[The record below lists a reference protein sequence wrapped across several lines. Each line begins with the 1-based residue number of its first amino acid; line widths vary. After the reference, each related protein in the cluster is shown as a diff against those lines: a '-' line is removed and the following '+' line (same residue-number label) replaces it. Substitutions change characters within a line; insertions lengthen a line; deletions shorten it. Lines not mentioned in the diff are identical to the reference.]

1 MSGANR
7 KKRSPG
13 ASIPRAAVPEPV
25 VPKSA
30 APDTSATGVSV
41 WAPRDEARPSAIL
54 RVSSL
59 TKNFGGLRAIGNL
72 SFDVR
77 ARSITAVIGPNG
89 AGKTTLF
96 NLISGFYKPDHG
108 EIVFKDRRIDLLR
121 AHEIPALGIARTF
134 QNLSVYAN
142 MSVLENVMTGRHT
155 LSTSGLFACSLGL
168 RRCRRE
174 ERDIEARA
182 FDWLRFMN
190 METLAHRKVTEVP
203 FESQRYVEITR
214 AVAAE
219 PDLILLDEPA
229 AGLNVTETKNLV
241 DAIYKIRE
249 LGITILIVEHDMDLV
264 MEVSDRIVVLNFGEK
279 VAEGPPKEIR
289 KNERVIDVYL
299 GKG

>member
-1 MSGANR
+1 MSDEIR
-7 KKRSPG
+7 KTQ
-13 ASIPRAAVPEPV
+13 
-25 VPKSA
+25 
-30 APDTSATGVSV
+30 TSAPSV
-41 WAPRDEARPSAIL
+41 WAARDEVPPGGAPPGALL

-59 TKNFGGLRAIGNL
+59 TKNFGGLRAISNL

-96 NLISGFYKPDHG
+96 NLISGHYKPDG
-108 EIVFKDRRIDLLR
+108 GTIAFKDRRIDSLR

-134 QNLSVYAN
+134 QNLSVFSN
-142 MSVLENVMTGRHT
+142 MSVLENVMAGRHT
-155 LSTSGLFACSLGL
+155 RSVSGLFACSLGL
-168 RRCRRE
+168 RGCRRE
-174 ERDIEARA
+174 EREIRARA
-182 FDWLRFMN
+182 LHWLRFMN
-190 METLAHRKVTEVP
+190 MEFLADKKVTEVP

-219 PDLILLDEPA
+219 PELILLDEPA

-249 LGITILIVEHDMDLV
+249 LGVTILIVEHDMDLV

-279 VAEGPPKEIR
+279 VAEGPPREIR

-299 GKG
+299 GNG